1 VRHCPRDAIRSRFAC
16 RPIDKKASMTR
27 KVAIITGSG
36 SGIGAASAVLLARN
50 GWNIVIN
57 YASRIDIAREVAKA
71 CEMHGAEILLCRA
84 NVAEDADCRRMA
96 ADAMTRWGRIDALVN
111 SAGTTRFA
119 DHADLEALSGD
130 DFLEVYRI
138 NVVGPWQM
146 VRAVTG
152 HMKAGGSGVIVNISS
167 VAAIRGTGSSVAYAT
182 SKAAL
187 NAMTLSLARNL
198 GPEVRVN
205 VVCPAMVTGRWHLE
219 HLGAEKYEAQM
230 THFANSTPLK
240 RRVDPE
246 DVASAVCWL
255 IEGAG
260 AVTGQVLVV
269 DSGASLGAP
278 ARRK

>member
-1 VRHCPRDAIRSRFAC
+1 
-16 RPIDKKASMTR
+16 
-27 KVAIITGSG
+27 
-36 SGIGAASAVLLARN
+36 
-50 GWNIVIN
+50 
-57 YASRIDIAREVAKA
+57 
-71 CEMHGAEILLCRA
+71 
-84 NVAEDADCRRMA
+84 
-96 ADAMTRWGRIDALVN
+96 
-111 SAGTTRFA
+111 
-119 DHADLEALSGD
+119 
-130 DFLEVYRI
+130 
-138 NVVGPWQM
+138 M
-146 VRAVTG
+146 VRAVAG
-152 HMKAGGSGVIVNISS
+152 HMKAGGNGVIVNISS
-167 VAAIRGTGSSVAYAT
+167 VAGIRGTGSSVAYAT

-198 GPEVRVN
+198 GPEIRAN

-230 THFANSTPLK
+230 TSFANSTPLR

-255 IEGAG
+255 IEGAD

>member
-1 VRHCPRDAIRSRFAC
+1 
-16 RPIDKKASMTR
+16 MTS

-57 YASRIDIAREVAKA
+57 YASRIDSAREVAKA
-71 CEMHGAEILLCRA
+71 CEMHGAETLLCKA

-146 VRAVTG
+146 VRAVAG
-152 HMKAGGSGVIVNISS
+152 HMKAGGNGVIVNISS

-230 THFANSTPLK
+230 TNFANSTPLR

>member
-1 VRHCPRDAIRSRFAC
+1 
-16 RPIDKKASMTR
+16 MTS

-50 GWNIVIN
+50 GWNIVVN
-57 YASRIDIAREVAKA
+57 YASRIDSAREVAKA
-71 CEMHGAEILLCRA
+71 CEAHGAETLLCKA

-111 SAGTTRFA
+111 SAGATRFA

-146 VRAVTG
+146 VRAVTP
-152 HMKAGGSGVIVNISS
+152 HMMAGGAGVIVNISS
-167 VAAIRGTGSSVAYAT
+167 VAGIRGTGSSVAYAA

-198 GPEVRVN
+198 GPEVRVS
-205 VVCPAMVTGRWHLE
+205 VVCPAMVTGRWHRE

-230 THFANSTPLK
+230 TSFANSTPLR

-246 DVASAVCWL
+246 DVASAVYWL

-269 DSGASLGAP
+269 DAGASLGAP

>member
-1 VRHCPRDAIRSRFAC
+1 MPN
-16 RPIDKKASMTR
+16 

-36 SGIGAASAVLLARN
+36 SGIGAASAVRLAEK

-57 YASRIDIAREVAKA
+57 YASRIDSAREVAKA
-71 CEMHGAEILLCRA
+71 CEKHGAETLLCKA

-96 ADAMTRWGRIDALVN
+96 AEAMTKWGRIDALVN

-130 DFLEVYRI
+130 AFLEVYRI

-146 VRAVTG
+146 VRAVAP
-152 HMKAGGSGVIVNISS
+152 HMKAGGSGAIVNISS
-167 VAAIRGTGSSVAYAT
+167 LAAMRGTGSSVAYAA
-182 SKAAL
+182 SKAAI

-198 GPEVRVN
+198 GPEIRAN
-205 VVCPAMVTGRWHLE
+205 VVAPAMVTGRWHLE

-230 THFANSTPLK
+230 TNFANSTPL
-240 RRVDPE
+240 RQRVDPE
-246 DVASAVCWL
+246 DIASAVCWL
-255 IEGAG
+255 IDDAVK
-260 AVTGQVLVV
+260 VTGQVIVV
-269 DSGASLGAP
+269 DAGASVGAPP